1 MNIQFSHVYMDD
13 ENFVKKSYL
22 DVLGRDVDSNSLTSL
37 TSQLKEKII
46 SHDDLI
52 DILKKSDELRASFP
66 PLNRNWLSSIDWTKS
81 QWNERLTESEFFQ
94 EKNLESGEIYYSLI
108 INELES
114 KLGNIFQR
122 KNFLDMKILEIG
134 CGTGQVLEKMS
145 KIFGQVIGVDISIDR
160 VRTSNELNKNS
171 FNCQIYENNG
181 IDLSIFSNDLFDFCY
196 IVESFRWIPSKKIV
210 STFIQEVSRVLKK
223 NCLFK
228 FQVRGKKDDK
238 LLDDKWQSVRF
249 SSEEIFVL
257 AQNNNFEVI
266 DTNGENTENY
276 WITLQLN

>member
-1 MNIQFSHVYMDD
+1 MDD

-22 DVLGRDVDSNSLTSL
+22 DILGRDVDSNSLTSL
-37 TSQLKEKII
+37 ASQLKEKII
-46 SHDDLI
+46 SHDDLL
-52 DILKKSDELRASFP
+52 DILKKSDEFRASFP

-81 QWNERLTESEFFQ
+81 QWNEKLTECEFFQ
-94 EKNLESGEIYYSLI
+94 EKNLELGEIYYSLI

-114 KLGNIFQR
+114 KFGDVFQR
-122 KNFLDMKILEIG
+122 KNFLDMKVLEIG
-134 CGTGQVLEKMS
+134 CGRGQVLENMS

-160 VRTSNELNKNS
+160 VRASNELNKNS

-196 IVESFRWIPSKKIV
+196 TAESFRWIPSKVIV

-228 FQVRGKKDDK
+228 FQVRGKNDAN
-238 LLDDKWQSVRF
+238 LLDDKWQNVRF

-257 AQNNNFEVI
+257 AQSNNFEVI

>member
-134 CGTGQVLEKMS
+134 CGIGQVLEKMS

-228 FQVRGKKDDK
+228 FQVRGKKDDN

>member
-1 MNIQFSHVYMDD
+1 MDD

-22 DVLGRDVDSNSLTSL
+22 DILGRDVDSNSLTSL
-37 TSQLKEKII
+37 VSQLKEKII

-52 DILKKSDELRASFP
+52 DILKKSDEFRASFP

-81 QWNERLTESEFFQ
+81 QWNEKLTECEFFQ
-94 EKNLESGEIYYSLI
+94 EKNLESGEMYYSLI

-114 KLGNIFQR
+114 KSGDVFQR
-122 KNFLDMKILEIG
+122 KNFLDMKVLEIG
-134 CGTGQVLEKMS
+134 CGRGQVLENMS

-160 VRTSNELNKNS
+160 VRASNELNKNS

-196 IVESFRWIPSKKIV
+196 TVESFRWIPSKEIV

-228 FQVRGKKDDK
+228 FQVRGKNVAN
-238 LLDDKWQSVRF
+238 LLDDKWQNVRF

>member
-66 PLNRNWLSSIDWTKS
+66 PLNRNWLLSIDWTKS

-134 CGTGQVLEKMS
+134 CGIGQVLEKMS

-228 FQVRGKKDDK
+228 FQVRGKKDDN

>member
-1 MNIQFSHVYMDD
+1 MNIRFSHVYMDD

-22 DVLGRDVDSNSLTSL
+22 DILGRDVDSNSLTSL
-37 TSQLKEKII
+37 ASQLKEKII
-46 SHDDLI
+46 SHDDLL
-52 DILKKSDELRASFP
+52 DILKKSDEFRASFP

-81 QWNERLTESEFFQ
+81 QWNEKLTECEFFQ
-94 EKNLESGEIYYSLI
+94 EKNLESGEMYYSLI

-114 KLGNIFQR
+114 KSGDVFQR
-122 KNFLDMKILEIG
+122 KNFLDMKVLEIG
-134 CGTGQVLEKMS
+134 CGRGQVLENMS

-160 VRTSNELNKNS
+160 VRASNELNKNS

-196 IVESFRWIPSKKIV
+196 TVESFRWIPSKEIV

-228 FQVRGKKDDK
+228 FQVRGKNDAN
-238 LLDDKWQSVRF
+238 LLDDKWQNVRF

-257 AQNNNFEVI
+257 AQSNNFEVI

>member
-1 MNIQFSHVYMDD
+1 MDD

-22 DVLGRDVDSNSLTSL
+22 DILGRDVDSNSLTSL
-37 TSQLKEKII
+37 ASQLKEKII

-52 DILKKSDELRASFP
+52 DILKKSDEFRASFP

-81 QWNERLTESEFFQ
+81 QWNEKLTECEFFQ
-94 EKNLESGEIYYSLI
+94 EKNLESGEMYYSLI

-114 KLGNIFQR
+114 KSGDVFQR
-122 KNFLDMKILEIG
+122 KNFLDMKVLEIG
-134 CGTGQVLEKMS
+134 CGRGQVLENMS

-160 VRTSNELNKNS
+160 VRASNELNKNS

-196 IVESFRWIPSKKIV
+196 TVESFRWIPSKEIV

-228 FQVRGKKDDK
+228 FQVRGKNDAN
-238 LLDDKWQSVRF
+238 LLDDKWQNVRF

-257 AQNNNFEVI
+257 AQSNNFEVI

>member
-66 PLNRNWLSSIDWTKS
+66 PLNRNWLLSIDWTKS

-228 FQVRGKKDDK
+228 FQVRGKKDDN